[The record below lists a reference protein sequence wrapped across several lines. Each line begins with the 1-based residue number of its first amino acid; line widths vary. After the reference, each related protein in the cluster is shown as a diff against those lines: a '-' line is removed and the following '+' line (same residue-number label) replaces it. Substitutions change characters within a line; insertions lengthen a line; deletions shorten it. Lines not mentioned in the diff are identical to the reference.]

1 MIRVIFRLFRKKVN
15 YSRVHVIFYYN
26 PYFFVKTKY
35 RGVGIM
41 LQGIT
46 LQNWNYAAALEL
58 CCNRFFE
65 KSYAAGL
72 ELCCNS

>member
-1 MIRVIFRLFRKKVN
+1 MRPHSIIIATGLGDRLACQKI
-15 YSRVHVIFYYN
+15 Y
-26 PYFFVKTKY
+26 Y